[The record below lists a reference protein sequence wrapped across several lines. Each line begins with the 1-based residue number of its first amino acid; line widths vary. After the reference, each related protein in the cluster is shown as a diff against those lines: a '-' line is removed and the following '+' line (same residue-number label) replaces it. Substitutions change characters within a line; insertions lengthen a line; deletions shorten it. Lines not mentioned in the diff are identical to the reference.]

1 MDGKGQ
7 FGVFCLCIAVGFVG
21 GLLYEIFV
29 FFRAAFGCG
38 RGKYKII
45 GIILDVA
52 FFMCFAGLCIYAAYR
67 FRLPNL
73 RFYMWIGYGLG
84 WIIYL
89 KTLRRIVAFLQK
101 VCYNKAI
108 KVAKKVKTK
117 KKLSK
122 TGDKI

>member
-21 GLLYEIFV
+21 GLFYEFFV
-29 FFRAAFGCG
+29 LLRALFRCG
-38 RGKYKII
+38 RGKNKLV
-45 GIILDVA
+45 GVLLDVA
-52 FFMCFAGLCIYAAYR
+52 FFVCFAGLCIYAAYR

-89 KTLRRIVAFLQK
+89 KTLRRIVALLQK